1 MKMEGNLTKG
11 PILKTLTKLA
21 VPIMASSFLGTLYNI
36 TDMAWIGLLGSR
48 AVAGVGVGGMF
59 TWLSQGLAAMARM
72 GGQVHVAQC
81 IGRGD
86 RERAHGF
93 AQAAVQLAAFMG
105 MAYAILSLL
114 FTRQMVGFFQLAD
127 AQAHAAAMSYTRIAC
142 GLIVFS
148 FMTLT
153 LTGLYTAQGD
163 SKTPFIANLVGLAT
177 NMVLDPVL
185 ILGVGMFPKLG
196 VVGAAIA
203 TVTAQAIVMSIM
215 IVGIVIQKKENVLKE
230 TRLLA
235 KIPREYLQGICK
247 IGIPTAI
254 QGMAYCAISMVLTR
268 MISGYGA
275 EAVATQR
282 VGGQIES
289 VSWNTADGFGTALN
303 AFIGQNYGAG
313 KMDRVKKGYK
323 ASLCSVG
330 IWGIFIT
337 IMFVFQP
344 KAIAEIFFHE
354 PKAIMIAI
362 GYLTIIGVSEAFMA
376 VELMTVGA
384 LSGLGK
390 THLCS
395 VISIL
400 FTSARIPLAIILGG
414 ALLGLEGIWWAFSV
428 TSIVKGIIFVCTFC
442 WITRGKGTAKMM
454 KLNKE

>member
-1 MKMEGNLTKG
+1 MEGNLTKD

-36 TDMAWIGLLGSR
+36 TDMAWIGLLGSK

-105 MAYAILSLL
+105 MAYGILSLL

-215 IVGIVIQKKENVLKE
+215 IVGIVIQKKENVLKG

-313 KMDRVKKGYK
+313 KMDRVRKGYK

-362 GYLTIIGVSEAFMA
+362 GYLVIIGLSEAFMS

-400 FTSARIPLAIILGG
+400 FTGARIPLAIVLSGT
-414 ALLGLEGIWWAFSV
+414 LLGLDGIWWALSV
-428 TSIVKGIIFVCTFC
+428 TSIVKGIIFVCTFYR
-442 WITRGKGTAKMM
+442 ITRE
-454 KLNKE
+454 NR